1 MKEYNN
7 KLIRTQ
13 ERMLANKKTKTNDD
27 PASGKY
33 FGIEVNVPS
42 EVRKSTNEYASTDIA
57 TNRDLIAN
65 IRDNI
70 RNTDISD
77 KNAVNKLMASYE
89 DMMRPAYNA
98 QYPNSIKANVDDA
111 IAKDIKDLLKII
123 DFLDK

>member
-1 MKEYNN
+1 MPN
-7 KLIRTQ
+7 
-13 ERMLANKKTKTNDD
+13 
-27 PASGKY
+27 
-33 FGIEVNVPS
+33 

-89 DMMRPAYNA
+89 DMMRPAYSA
-98 QYPNSIKANVDDA
+98 QYPFQRKSDIDDVLSRDVQ
-111 IAKDIKDLLKII
+111 DILKLI
-123 DFLDK
+123 DSTN